1 MLLRSVP
8 RPPEYARGAR
18 CRYMGPN
25 PSAAGSEAVAWAGVT
40 ALIDGRKCPTPR
52 GKVSGYGVMTGSLPR
67 AGLQTYACVS
77 DGPITPFAKIG
88 RNVGRA
94 AKSAL
99 KI

>member
-1 MLLRSVP
+1 LSLY
-8 RPPEYARGAR
+8 E
-18 CRYMGPN
+18 PN
-25 PSAAGSEAVAWAGVT
+25 PSAAGSEAVAWASDS
-40 ALIDGRKCPTPR
+40 LIDGQKCPTPR

-94 AKSAL
+94 AQSAL

>member
-1 MLLRSVP
+1 MPDTS
-8 RPPEYARGAR
+8 
-18 CRYMGPN
+18 
-25 PSAAGSEAVAWAGVT
+25 
-40 ALIDGRKCPTPR
+40 

-94 AKSAL
+94 AQSAL